1 VIAVE
6 PSTLALFWAGV
17 IVVAILVYVILDGFD
32 LGVGILFGTT
42 KDAKLRSGMM
52 AAISPFWDGNETW
65 LVVVGASLFA
75 AFPVVY
81 AVFLAAF
88 YIPVLLLL
96 LGLVFRGVAF
106 EFRHHHRTPELWDRG
121 FFVGSVVVAF
131 VQGAAVGAMIRGIPV
146 VNGQYAGGSFDWLAL
161 LPVLCGIGLVLG
173 YALLGAGWLVLKSEG
188 VLRDWA
194 FGRIP
199 WLAASVLAVLCVAS
213 VAAFGDRARIEGQLF
228 LGRTWGLVFPCIGLL
243 AMLGI
248 FAGVRLRRDA
258 WPFAMTVLFFI
269 AAFLALATM
278 FWPYM
283 IPYSVTIGNA
293 AAPEASLLFLFW
305 AAVIVLPIIAVYTA
319 TVYWL
324 FRGKLRATENYVS
337 GIAGEDC
344 TMGAVTPHLH
354 QIIVVGGG
362 AAGLELATRLGDK
375 LGRWQLA
382 DVTLI
387 DKSRTHLWKPLLH
400 EFAAGSMD
408 QNVYE
413 LDFLA
418 QAHWHH
424 FRYRIGNVIGLDRS
438 RREVQLAANIDE
450 EGREI
455 TAPRVFRYDTLIMAV
470 GSESN
475 DFGTPG
481 VREHAI
487 SLDTPVEARRFHTRL
502 VNACIRANAQS
513 APLRPEQLNVAIIG
527 AGATGTELAA
537 ELRYTTRQLIAFGL
551 DHINA
556 ERDIKLNLI
565 EAADRI
571 LPPLPRNLSDAAMQ
585 LLMKLGVRV
594 RTSARVAEV
603 TDTGVKLATGE
614 FIPAEL
620 VVWSAGVKGPNF
632 LRNLDGLETNRANQ
646 LIVSP
651 TLQTTRD
658 PDIFAIGDCAACPW
672 LGNEGKTVPPRAQA
686 AHQQASHLL
695 RQMKRRLAGKPI
707 KFWRYRDFG
716 SLVSLSEY
724 STLGDLMGGLRVHGL
739 LARGM
744 YLSLYKMHEVALHGV
759 SKVALDTL
767 ARRITRR
774 TEPHVKLH

>member
-1 VIAVE
+1 ME

-42 KDAKLRSGMM
+42 KDAKLRSGIM

-305 AAVIVLPIIAVYTA
+305 AGVIVLPIIAVYTA

-513 APLRPEQLNVAIIG
+513 APLRPDQLNVAIIG

>member
-1 VIAVE
+1 ME

-305 AAVIVLPIIAVYTA
+305 AGVIVLPIIAVYTA

-513 APLRPEQLNVAIIG
+513 APLRPDQLNVAIIG

>member
-32 LGVGILFGTT
+32 LGIGILFGTT

-81 AVFLAAF
+81 AVFLPAF

-121 FFVGSVVVAF
+121 FFLGSAVVAF

-188 VLRDWA
+188 ALRDWA
-194 FGRIP
+194 FRRIP
-199 WLAASVLAVLCVAS
+199 WLAGSVLAVLCIAS

-305 AAVIVLPIIAVYTA
+305 AGVIVLPIIAVYTA

-337 GIAGEDC
+337 GIAGEDY
-344 TMGAVTPHLH
+344 TMGAVTPQLH
-354 QIIVVGGG
+354 HIIVVGGG

-424 FRYRIGNVIGLDRS
+424 FRYRIGNVIGVDRS

-455 TAPRVFRYDTLIMAV
+455 TAPRVFHYDTLIMAV

-551 DHINA
+551 DHIHA

-571 LPPLPRNLSDAAMQ
+571 LPPLPRNVSDAAMQ
-585 LLMKLGVRV
+585 LLTKLGVRV

-620 VVWSAGVKGPNF
+620 VVWSAGVKGSDF

-724 STLGDLMGGLRVHGL
+724 STLGNLMGGLRVQGL